1 MLSTHISSGFDTDLN
16 KVFSAVLAMG
26 GLVEEQL
33 GVALGLLL
41 SPDPTVV
48 SRVLEGERQIN
59 TLEVSLDQQCLAFIA
74 RHHPAAGDLRLILVL
89 IKVINDLERI
99 ADEAEKVAK
108 LSGGLDL
115 KRVQG
120 IISMGALVQGMTHD
134 VMAALGGLDTDA
146 AFTIAA
152 REPES
157 DRLRNRM
164 QKQFAAEEDMLDY
177 IWVIR
182 ALERIADH
190 VRNICEYIVYCTEG
204 KDVRHTDIEHIKR

>member
-1 MLSTHISSGFDTDLN
+1 MLSTHISSGFDADLK
-16 KVFSAVLAMG
+16 KVFDAVLAMG
-26 GLVEEQL
+26 GLIEEQL
-33 GVALGLLL
+33 GAALGLLL
-41 SPDPTVV
+41 NPDPTVV

-59 TLEVSLDQQCLAFIA
+59 ALEVSLDQQCLAFIA
-74 RHHPAAGDLRLILVL
+74 CRHPAAGDLRLILVL

-115 KRVQG
+115 ERTQG
-120 IISMGALVQGMTHD
+120 IISMGALVEGMTHD
-134 VMAALGGLDTDA
+134 VLAALSSLDTDA

-157 DRLRNRM
+157 NRLRNRM
-164 QKQFAAEEDMLDY
+164 QKQFAAEEDTLDY

-204 KDVRHTDIEHIKR
+204 KDVRHTDIEHIQR